1 MDPSVA
7 KHNDAFVAF
16 EDRLSKIWG
25 RNQLNEERVRKGAW
39 P

>member
-1 MDPSVA
+1 M
-7 KHNDAFVAF
+7 VAF

-25 RNQLNEERVRKGAW
+25 RNQLNEERVPKGAW